1 MVIRKTFGTLGNRS
15 MARIATGLTATL
27 VLPERSATCRL
38 ENISRK
44 GCRLQLAELPRLGAT
59 VLVRVDRVDAL
70 GTVTWVRGPRCGV
83 TFASAIPVDAIERIR
98 WSADHAQD
106 HEKGKISAAG
116 AVWQ

>member
-1 MVIRKTFGTLGNRS
+1 MVVRKTFGKLGNRA

-44 GCRLQLAELPRLGAT
+44 GCRLNLIDLPRLGAT

-70 GTVTWVRGPRCGV
+70 GTVIWVRAPRCGI
-83 TFASAIPVDAIERIR
+83 TFASPVSIDAIERIR
-98 WSADHAQD
+98 WSVEHAQD

-116 AVWQ
+116 AVWR